1 MFLEKEKDA
10 ENPPKESVLLPPHL
24 AEVKGLVIKAVRQV
38 RIVTRITIVVKVPI
52 EKGRVSLDPN
62 ENGPLVQGHP
72 EIILKVFVEICM
84 MVVTRL
90 ASLEWSHEGNLPL
103 GKRIA
108 PHVFLF

>member
-24 AEVKGLVIKAVRQV
+24 AEVKGLAIKVVRQV
-38 RIVTRITIVVKVPI
+38 RIVTRIPTVVKVPI
-52 EKGRVSLDPN
+52 EKGKVSLDLDG
-62 ENGPLVQGHP
+62 NGFLVQGHP

-84 MVVTRL
+84 MVDTRL
-90 ASLEWSHEGNLPL
+90 ANLEWSHEGNLPL
-103 GKRIA
+103 GKRID